1 MLVVWR
7 IKRQILQTEINML
20 VRFDRKQELYVKK
33 INTELF
39 HKNKTTKSGI
49 KNKMKMYSISTIL
62 RTGALQHI

>member
-1 MLVVWR
+1 
-7 IKRQILQTEINML
+7 ML